1 MDKNIRS
8 YIILALIVGL
18 LINIF
23 SSYNIRKNIDVKIND
38 LKEKRMLIASL
49 ANNKDFF
56 SMAQTNKIIKS
67 KNFSKYI
74 TISKNKSK
82 QKLKIILI
90 APYDIA
96 NRFIKELG
104 NSKAILGN
112 IKITE
117 KPNNKLK
124 IYFKVDL

>member
-1 MDKNIRS
+1 
-8 YIILALIVGL
+8 LALIVGL

-56 SMAQTNKIIKS
+56 SIVQTNKIIKS
-67 KNFSKYI
+67 NKFIKYI
-74 TISKNKSK
+74 SINKSK
-82 QKLKIILI
+82 QKLKITLI

-104 NSKAILGN
+104 NSKAILGD

>member
-1 MDKNIRS
+1 MLDKNIRS

-23 SSYNIRKNIDVKIND
+23 SYYNIRNNIDVKIND

-49 ANNKDFF
+49 ENNKDFF
-56 SMAQTNKIIKS
+56 SIVQTNKIIRANKY
-67 KNFSKYI
+67 SKYI
-74 TISKNKSK
+74 SINKSK
-82 QKLKIILI
+82 QKLKVTLK

-104 NSKAILGN
+104 NSKAILGS
-112 IKITE
+112 IVITE
-117 KPNNKLK
+117 LPNNTLK

>member
-56 SMAQTNKIIKS
+56 SIVQTNKIIRAKR
-67 KNFSKYI
+67 NPTVFF
-74 TISKNKSK
+74 
-82 QKLKIILI
+82 
-90 APYDIA
+90 P
-96 NRFIKELG
+96 R
-104 NSKAILGN
+104 
-112 IKITE
+112 
-117 KPNNKLK
+117 KPNISPQN
-124 IYFKVDL
+124 FR

>member
-1 MDKNIRS
+1 MMDKNIRS

-23 SSYNIRKNIDVKIND
+23 SYYNIRKNIDVKINE

-49 ANNKDFF
+49 VNNKDFF
-56 SMAQTNKIIKS
+56 SIAQTNEIIKS
-67 KNFSKYI
+67 NKFKRYI
-74 TISKNKSK
+74 QIKKTK
-82 QKLKIILI
+82 QKLIIVLT
-90 APYDIA
+90 APYDTA
-96 NRFIKELG
+96 NKFIKTLG
-104 NSKAILGN
+104 NSQAILGD

-117 KPNNKLK
+117 KPNNTLK

>member
-1 MDKNIRS
+1 MIDKNIRS

-23 SSYNIRKNIDVKIND
+23 SYYNIRKNIDVKIND

-49 ANNKDFF
+49 ENNKDFF
-56 SMAQTNKIIKS
+56 SISQTNKIIRS
-67 KNFSKYI
+67 KKFYKYV
-74 TISKNKSK
+74 SKNKSK
-82 QKLKIILI
+82 QKLNITLR

-112 IKITE
+112 ISITE
-117 KPNNKLK
+117 LPNNSLK
-124 IYFKVDL
+124 ISFKVDL

>member
-1 MDKNIRS
+1 MLDKNIKS

-23 SSYNIRKNIDVKIND
+23 SYYNIRKNIDVKINE
-38 LKEKRMLIASL
+38 LKETRMLIASL
-49 ANNKDFF
+49 ENNKDFF

-67 KNFSKYI
+67 NKFSKYI
-74 TISKNKSK
+74 TINKRK
-82 QKLKIILI
+82 QKLNITLK
-90 APYDIA
+90 APYDTA

-104 NSKAILGN
+104 NSKAILGS
-112 IKITE
+112 ITITE
-117 KPNNKLK
+117 LPKNSLK